1 MYEDAGK
8 IGLPYI
14 GLKPVLNNR
23 HLNRYFITAF
33 LGLFGLQ

>member
-1 MYEDAGK
+1 MYKDAGK

-23 HLNRYFITAF
+23 QLNRPSWFS
-33 LGLFGLQ
+33 